1 MSESLVFSK
10 SGNSYMYNRSSSTEQ
25 EVLKEILKKRYNAKD
40 CVITSSGMNAV
51 SALFHTLINNK
62 DLKKINIIYS
72 NELYCDTPRLFNHLK
87 DMYQDWV
94 NLYPFDIVTNK
105 IIGNKKDLVDLCK
118 DLKANNT
125 LTILYVESCSNPN
138 SFMFDFNIVSELRK
152 VNSTLCVIVD
162 NTWLTSTI
170 FNPFERNADFVLFS
184 MTKNYSGG
192 NAIAG
197 AILSNNPIMSKV
209 FDFIR
214 FNGHHVSPFNC
225 KIVAE
230 NIPKMDERIITS
242 SELTKHVIADL
253 QNNPK
258 IIINHP
264 FVPTH
269 PSHALYKTFQKNNTI
284 YPSVFNIGIKTSKT
298 KALRVMQESK
308 VIDHKTSFGGHS
320 TRSDPW
326 PKLNSET
333 NLMFCRISIG
343 YDNSLSSSQ
352 IVNEINSMVDKMTN
366 DKVIVS
372 KK

>member
-1 MSESLVFSK
+1 
-10 SGNSYMYNRSSSTEQ
+10 
-25 EVLKEILKKRYNAKD
+25 
-40 CVITSSGMNAV
+40 
-51 SALFHTLINNK
+51 
-62 DLKKINIIYS
+62 
-72 NELYCDTPRLFNHLK
+72 
-87 DMYQDWV
+87 
-94 NLYPFDIVTNK
+94 
-105 IIGNKKDLVDLCK
+105 
-118 DLKANNT
+118 
-125 LTILYVESCSNPN
+125 
-138 SFMFDFNIVSELRK
+138 
-152 VNSTLCVIVD
+152 
-162 NTWLTSTI
+162 
-170 FNPFERNADFVLFS
+170 

-197 AILSNNPIMSKV
+197 AILSNNPIMEKV
-209 FDFIR
+209 FNWIR
-214 FNGHHVSPFNC
+214 FNGLHVSPFNC

-269 PSHALYKTFQKNNTI
+269 PSYDLYKTFQKNNTI

-298 KALRVMQESK
+298 KALRTMQESK
-308 VIDHKTSFGGHS
+308 VIEHKTSFGGHS

-326 PKLNSET
+326 PKLDSET

-352 IVNEINSMVDKMTN
+352 IVNEINSMVDKMVN
-366 DKVIVS
+366 DKVVVS